1 MVNPKEC
8 KSCYV
13 SEGQREVLLQ
23 LIIEPTIKEHFFL
36 TGGTALSVF
45 YLHHRV
51 SNDLDLFSL
60 HQVNLS
66 DLAFWIKGLWPG
78 ESVVIRQSPH
88 FLSCLICE
96 TKVDIAI
103 DPLSTD
109 EQRPFVTLENGHHVR
124 IDTIPSIV
132 SNKLCTCVSRSEPK
146 DYVDLYAIFNKMP
159 EIKFD
164 KIYAMAKEKDAI
176 FDDPPTV
183 AFQLEEGIAFI
194 KEMPEMIPPL
204 RIAFDHDDFLA
215 FYQNLIKW
223 IYKQLRL

>member
-1 MVNPKEC
+1 
-8 KSCYV
+8 V
-13 SEGQREVLLQ
+13 SEDQREVLLQ
-23 LIIEPTIKEHFFL
+23 LIIEPTIEEHFFL

-60 HQVNLS
+60 QQVNLS
-66 DLAFWIKGLWPG
+66 DLAFWIKSLWPG
-78 ESVVIRQSPH
+78 ESVVIRESPH
-88 FLSCLICE
+88 FLSCLIHE

-103 DPLSTD
+103 DPLSID
-109 EQRPFVTLENGHHVR
+109 EQRPFVTLENGHQVR

-146 DYVDLYAIFNKMP
+146 DYVDLYAIFKKMP

-204 RIAFDHDDFLA
+204 RIAFDLDDFLA